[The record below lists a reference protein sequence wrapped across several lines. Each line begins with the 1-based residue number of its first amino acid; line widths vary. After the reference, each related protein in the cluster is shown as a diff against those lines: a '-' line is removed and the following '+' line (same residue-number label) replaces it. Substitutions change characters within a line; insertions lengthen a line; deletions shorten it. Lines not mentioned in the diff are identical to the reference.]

1 MTGQII
7 NARLSFGLY
16 EIDVQTGELWKA
28 GFRIKLQGQPF
39 KVLATLLEKP
49 GQVVTRDELQAR
61 LWGKD
66 TVVDFDHS
74 LGTAINKIREALGDS
89 AENPRFIETLA
100 RRGYRFIAP
109 VGIIEPLPEAPAEL
123 PSTATPPP
131 ASPSRPHVSIP
142 SPTRVPEPSL
152 LSRRRP
158 TSHRSPPRTLARISR
173 LLLWSCIVVALFAA
187 GAIGYYLASLR
198 TVTTPPHIVQIT
210 HNGHLAPSVDN
221 MENLAAAATDGV
233 NLYASTIDGG
243 HSILSTISISGG
255 LVEPINIPSEV
266 ASPALGDISPDGS
279 RLLLR
284 DHLSPESE
292 QPLWVV
298 PTTGGSALRVG
309 DVLAHDATWM
319 PNNGGILYAN
329 GNNLYLSTITSS
341 TPQLYATL
349 PGRAFWLRWEP
360 NGKLLRF
367 TILDPISHTLSL
379 WQITPSDRTPHRILA
394 DFNQPA
400 GECCGVWTA
409 NGRAF
414 VFQSSKGGN
423 NDLWELSGLS
433 TSNPTRLTDGPLE
446 FESPVA
452 ARTGNRIFFMGAD
465 SRSELESVSSTGQ
478 LVPVKGFLSNAVRVD
493 YTRDGKWVVWTDT
506 DGQLWRARSDGTEKL
521 QVTPDTLTPFLAR
534 WSPDGSRIAV
544 MAREAGK
551 AWQIYITSANG
562 GDFTPLLHQT
572 RNAADP
578 SWSPDGKSIAFGG
591 TNDAMGKDNA
601 TRTLEY
607 RRRRHRRRPGNPR
620 LQRPL
625 QPPLVPRRPL
635 HRRSHPRPAPG
646 PPLHRRHPHLDHPR
660 RALRRRPR
668 LVPRQPLSLPPRLPR
683 SRPAHRPRLHPRR
696 PRRRGR
702 PPRRLPRA
710 RRSRLRL
717 RRPQPGQPPPHPRP
731 HLHRKLLFP
740 RSQVAS
746 VSPPADLSHSP
757 VNSLIQRW
765 TYLLKHK

>member
-1 MTGQII
+1 MEMTGQII

-16 EIDVQTGELWKA
+16 EIDVHTGELWKA

-39 KVLATLLEKP
+39 KVLTILLEKP
-49 GQVVTRDELQAR
+49 GQVVTREELQSR

-109 VGIIEPLPEAPAEL
+109 VGIIEPPADVAPDLVSSGRPTTRLTVAPL
-123 PSTATPPP
+123 IQPAANGVSVAQTTLAPPSSVSVAPP
-131 ASPSRPHVSIP
+131 ASTH
-142 SPTRVPEPSL
+142 
-152 LSRRRP
+152 
-158 TSHRSPPRTLARISR
+158 HFSR
-173 LLLWSCIVVALFAA
+173 LLLGTLLAISLGAA
-187 GAIGYYLASLR
+187 AAIGYYLASSR
-198 TVTTPPHIVQIT
+198 TVAGPPHIVQIT
-210 HNGHLAPSVDN
+210 HNGHLAPSVDT

-233 NLYASTIDGG
+233 RLYASTIDGG
-243 HSILSTISISGG
+243 HSVLSAISISGG
-255 LVEPINIPSEV
+255 LVEPLNIPSEV

-292 QPLWVV
+292 QPLWIV

-329 GNNLYLSTITSS
+329 GTSLYLSTITSS
-341 TPQLYATL
+341 TPKLYATL
-349 PGRAFWLRWEP
+349 PGRAFWLRWDP

-367 TILDPISHTLSL
+367 TILDPISHTLSI
-379 WQITPSDRTPHRILA
+379 WQITPTDRTPHRILA

-400 GECCGVWTA
+400 AECCGVWTA
-409 NGRAF
+409 NGRSF
-414 VFQSSKGGN
+414 VFQSFKGGN
-423 NDLWELSGLS
+423 NDLWQLSGLS

-465 SRSELESVSSTGQ
+465 SRYELDSVSPTGQ
-478 LVPVKGFLSNAVRVD
+478 LVPVKGFLSNAVRVE
-493 YTRDGKWVVWTDT
+493 YSRDGKWVVWTDT
-506 DGQLWRARSDGTEKL
+506 DTHLWRARSDGTEKL
-521 QVTPDTLTPFLAR
+521 QVTPDTLSPFLAR

-551 AWQIYITSANG
+551 AWQIYLTSANG

-578 SWSPDGKSIAFGG
+578 TWSPDGKTIAFGG

-601 TRTLEY
+601 TRTLDTVDVATGALHEI
-607 RRRRHRRRPGNPR
+607 PDSNGLFSPR
-620 LQRPL
+620 WSPDGRYIAALTVDQRQVRLFTVATRTWTTLAVSSGADPVWSPDSRFLFLHASLDPAQPIDRVSIPDGHVDELVRLADSREHDAVDYVFGGLTLDNRPL
-625 QPPLVPRRPL
+625 I
-635 HRRSHPRPAPG
+635 
-646 PPLHRRHPHLDHPR
+646 
-660 RALRRRPR
+660 
-668 LVPRQPLSLPPRLPR
+668 
-683 SRPAHRPRLHPRR
+683 
-696 PRRRGR
+696 
-702 PPRRLPRA
+702 RA
-710 RRSRLRL
+710 RIFTGNFYSL
-717 RRPQPGQPPPHPRP
+717 
-731 HLHRKLLFP
+731 
-740 RSQVAS
+740 
-746 VSPPADLSHSP
+746 DL
-757 VNSLIQRW
+757 
-765 TYLLKHK
+765 K

>member
-39 KVLATLLEKP
+39 KVLTILLEKP
-49 GQVVTRDELQAR
+49 GQVVTREELQTR

-109 VGIIEPLPEAPAEL
+109 VGIIEPAGPLESPTSPSADIPANGHTATRLSVAPRVLPANGAATAETTLAATTPLSVAPAARA
-123 PSTATPPP
+123 P
-131 ASPSRPHVSIP
+131 
-142 SPTRVPEPSL
+142 
-152 LSRRRP
+152 
-158 TSHRSPPRTLARISR
+158 RISR
-173 LLLWSCIVVALFAA
+173 LLLWSLTAITLFAA
-187 GAIGYYLASLR
+187 GVLGYYLASFR

-210 HNGHLAPSVDN
+210 HNGHLAPSVDT

-233 NLYASTIDGG
+233 RLYASTIDGG
-243 HSILSTISISGG
+243 HSILSAISISGG
-255 LVEPINIPSEV
+255 FVDPINIPSEV

-298 PTTGGSALRVG
+298 PTVGGSALRVG

-319 PNNGGILYAN
+319 PDGDGILYAN
-329 GNNLYLSTITSS
+329 GNDLFLTHLSRQQPSH
-341 TPQLYATL
+341 YAAL

-379 WQITPSDRTPHRILA
+379 WQITPSADRTPHRILA

-423 NDLWELSGLS
+423 NDLWMLSGLS
-433 TSNPTRLTDGPLE
+433 TSNPTRLTDGPLQ

-452 ARTGNRIFFMGAD
+452 ARSGNRIFFMGAD
-465 SRSELESVSSTGQ
+465 DRSELESLSPTGQ
-478 LVPVKGFLSNAVRVD
+478 LVPVKGFLSNARRVD

-506 DGQLWRARSDGTEKL
+506 GGQLWRARSDGTEKL

-578 SWSPDGKSIAFGG
+578 SWSPDGKSILFGG

-601 TRTLEY
+601 NRTLDTVDVATGALQEIPGSNGLFSPRWSPDGRYIAALTLDQRQVRLYTVATRTWTTLAVPSGADPVWSPDSHYLFLHASLDPAQPIDRVSIPDGHVDEIV
-607 RRRRHRRRPGNPR
+607 R
-620 LQRPL
+620 LADSREHDAVDYVFGGLTQDNRPL
-625 QPPLVPRRPL
+625 I
-635 HRRSHPRPAPG
+635 
-646 PPLHRRHPHLDHPR
+646 
-660 RALRRRPR
+660 
-668 LVPRQPLSLPPRLPR
+668 
-683 SRPAHRPRLHPRR
+683 
-696 PRRRGR
+696 
-702 PPRRLPRA
+702 RA
-710 RRSRLRL
+710 RIFTGNFYSL
-717 RRPQPGQPPPHPRP
+717 
-731 HLHRKLLFP
+731 
-740 RSQVAS
+740 
-746 VSPPADLSHSP
+746 DL
-757 VNSLIQRW
+757 
-765 TYLLKHK
+765 K

>member
-1 MTGQII
+1 MTGQSS

-16 EIDVQTGELWKA
+16 EIDGQTGELWKA

-39 KVLATLLEKP
+39 KVLTILLEKP
-49 GQVVTRDELQAR
+49 GQVVTREELQTR

-109 VGIIEPLPEAPAEL
+109 VGVIEPISDAPAEL
-123 PSTATPPP
+123 SPDAHSTTRLVVPAHSIQPLPIGFPAAQPALASPPTVVAPSTH
-131 ASPSRPHVSIP
+131 AS
-142 SPTRVPEPSL
+142 
-152 LSRRRP
+152 
-158 TSHRSPPRTLARISR
+158 RISR
-173 LLLWSCIVVALFAA
+173 LLLWSCIVVALFAV

-198 TVTTPPHIVQIT
+198 TVTNPPHIVQIT
-210 HNGHLAPSVDN
+210 HNGHLAPSVDS

-329 GNNLYLSTITSS
+329 GDNLYLSTITSS
-341 TPQLYATL
+341 TPKLYATL

-360 NGKLLRF
+360 NGQLLRF

-379 WQITPSDRTPHRILA
+379 WQITPSNRTPHRILA

-433 TSNPTRLTDGPLE
+433 TSNPTRLTDGPLQ

-465 SRSELESVSSTGQ
+465 SRSELESVSTTGQ
-478 LVPVKGFLSNAVRVD
+478 LVPVKGFLSNAARVD

-506 DGQLWRARSDGTEKL
+506 GNQLWRARSDGTEKL

-534 WSPDGSRIAV
+534 WSPDGSHIAV

-601 TRTLEY
+601 ARTLDTVDVATGAVQEV
-607 RRRRHRRRPGNPR
+607 PGSNGLFSPR
-620 LQRPL
+620 WSPDGRYIAALTLDQRQVHLYTVATHTWTTLAVPSGADPVWSPDSHYLFLHASLDPAQPIDRVTIPDGHVDEIVRLADSREHDAVDYVFGGLDQSNRPL
-625 QPPLVPRRPL
+625 I
-635 HRRSHPRPAPG
+635 
-646 PPLHRRHPHLDHPR
+646 
-660 RALRRRPR
+660 
-668 LVPRQPLSLPPRLPR
+668 
-683 SRPAHRPRLHPRR
+683 
-696 PRRRGR
+696 
-702 PPRRLPRA
+702 RA
-710 RRSRLRL
+710 RIFT
-717 RRPQPGQPPPHPRP
+717 GN
-731 HLHRKLLFP
+731 
-740 RSQVAS
+740 VY
-746 VSPPADLSHSP
+746 
-757 VNSLIQRW
+757 SLDP
-765 TYLLKHK
+765 K

>member
-1 MTGQII
+1 MTGQLS

-16 EIDVQTGELWKA
+16 EIDLQTGELWKA

-39 KVLATLLEKP
+39 KVLTTLLEKP
-49 GQVVTRDELQAR
+49 GQIVTREELQAR

-109 VGIIEPLPEAPAEL
+109 VGVIERPPDPPATPSETTARFATRIPAPLRTHPFPNGLAAAEPAPLPTAVTAPSAQ
-123 PSTATPPP
+123 PP
-131 ASPSRPHVSIP
+131 
-142 SPTRVPEPSL
+142 
-152 LSRRRP
+152 
-158 TSHRSPPRTLARISR
+158 RISR
-173 LLLWSCIVVALFAA
+173 PLVWAYTAILLLIAAALGF
-187 GAIGYYLASLR
+187 YLASFR
-198 TVTTPPHIVQIT
+198 TITTPPHIAQIT
-210 HNGHLAPSVDN
+210 HNGHLSPSVDS

-233 NLYASTIDGG
+233 HLYAATIDGG
-243 HSILSTISISGG
+243 YSLLSAISISGG
-255 LVEPINIPSEV
+255 LVEPLNIPSEV

-319 PNNGGILYAN
+319 PNNDGILYAN
-329 GNNLYLSTITSS
+329 GNNLYLSTITSGK
-341 TPQLYATL
+341 PQLYATL

-367 TILDPISHTLSL
+367 TILDPIAHTLSL
-379 WQITPSDRTPHRILA
+379 WQITPSDRAPQRILPG
-394 DFNQPA
+394 FNQPA

-409 NGRAF
+409 NGRNF

-452 ARTGNRIFFMGAD
+452 ARSGNRIFFMGAD
-465 SRSELESVSSTGQ
+465 SRSELESLSPDGQ
-478 LVPVKGFLSNAVRVD
+478 LIPVKGFLSNAVRVD
-493 YTRDGKWVVWTDT
+493 YSRDGKWVVWTESN
-506 DGQLWRARSDGTEKL
+506 GPLWRARSDGTEKL
-521 QVTPDTLTPFLAR
+521 QVTPDTLYPFLAR

-551 AWQIYITSANG
+551 AWQIYLTSANG

-572 RNAADP
+572 GNAADP
-578 SWSPDGKSIAFGG
+578 SWAPDGKSIVFGG
-591 TNDAMGKDNA
+591 TNDVMGKDNA
-601 TRTLEY
+601 TRTLDTVDVSSSAVHEI
-607 RRRRHRRRPGNPR
+607 PGSTGLFSPR
-620 LQRPL
+620 WSPDGRYIAALTLDQRQVRLFTVATHAWTTLAVPSGADPIWSPDSHYLFLHASLDPAQPIDRVSIPDGHVDQIVRLADSREHDAVDYVFGGLTQDNRPL
-625 QPPLVPRRPL
+625 I
-635 HRRSHPRPAPG
+635 
-646 PPLHRRHPHLDHPR
+646 
-660 RALRRRPR
+660 
-668 LVPRQPLSLPPRLPR
+668 
-683 SRPAHRPRLHPRR
+683 
-696 PRRRGR
+696 
-702 PPRRLPRA
+702 RA
-710 RRSRLRL
+710 RIFTGNFYSL
-717 RRPQPGQPPPHPRP
+717 
-731 HLHRKLLFP
+731 
-740 RSQVAS
+740 
-746 VSPPADLSHSP
+746 DL
-757 VNSLIQRW
+757 
-765 TYLLKHK
+765 K

>member
-1 MTGQII
+1 MTGQDI

-16 EIDVQTGELWKA
+16 EIDVHTGELWKA

-39 KVLATLLEKP
+39 KVLTILLEKP
-49 GQVVTRDELQAR
+49 GQVVTREELQTR

-109 VGIIEPLPEAPAEL
+109 VGVIEPAAVLDPGTNLDLTANGRPTTRLTVAPLPL
-123 PSTATPPP
+123 PTDSAAATTLTPPTP
-131 ASPSRPHVSIP
+131 VSVAP
-142 SPTRVPEPSL
+142 V
-152 LSRRRP
+152 
-158 TSHRSPPRTLARISR
+158 ARAPGISR
-173 LLLWSCIVVALFAA
+173 LLLWSLIAITLCAA
-187 GAIGYYLASLR
+187 GAIGYYTASSH
-198 TVTTPPHIVQIT
+198 TVADPPHIVQIT
-210 HNGHLAPSVDN
+210 HNGHLAPSVDT

-233 NLYASTIDGG
+233 HLYASTIDGG
-243 HSILSTISISGG
+243 HSVLSTISISGG
-255 LVEPINIPSEV
+255 LVEPLNIPSEV

-292 QPLWVV
+292 QPLWIV

-329 GNNLYLSTITSS
+329 GTNLYLSTITSS
-341 TPQLYATL
+341 TPQLYASL

-367 TILDPISHTLSL
+367 TILDPVSHTLSI
-379 WQITPSDRTPHRILA
+379 WQITPTDRTPHRILA

-400 GECCGVWTA
+400 AECCGVWTA
-409 NGRAF
+409 NGRTF

-423 NDLWELSGLS
+423 NDLWQLSGLS
-433 TSNPTRLTDGPLE
+433 TTNPTRLTDGPLE

-452 ARTGNRIFFMGAD
+452 ARSGNRIFFMGAD
-465 SRSELESVSSTGQ
+465 SRSELESVSPTGQ
-478 LVPVKGFLSNAVRVD
+478 LVPVKGFLSNAARVD

-506 DGQLWRARSDGTEKL
+506 DTHLWRARSDGTEKL

-534 WSPDGSRIAV
+534 WSPDGSHIAV

-601 TRTLEY
+601 TRTLDTVDVATGALQEI
-607 RRRRHRRRPGNPR
+607 PNSTGLFSPR
-620 LQRPL
+620 WSPDGRYIAALTGDQRQVRLYTVATRTWTTLAVPSGADPVWSPDSHYLFLHASLDPAQPIDRVTIPDGHVDEIVRLADSREHDAVDYVFGGLDQNNRPL
-625 QPPLVPRRPL
+625 I
-635 HRRSHPRPAPG
+635 
-646 PPLHRRHPHLDHPR
+646 
-660 RALRRRPR
+660 
-668 LVPRQPLSLPPRLPR
+668 
-683 SRPAHRPRLHPRR
+683 
-696 PRRRGR
+696 
-702 PPRRLPRA
+702 RA
-710 RRSRLRL
+710 RIFTGNFYSL
-717 RRPQPGQPPPHPRP
+717 
-731 HLHRKLLFP
+731 
-740 RSQVAS
+740 
-746 VSPPADLSHSP
+746 DL
-757 VNSLIQRW
+757 
-765 TYLLKHK
+765 K

>member
-39 KVLATLLEKP
+39 KVLTILLEKP
-49 GQVVTRDELQAR
+49 GQVVTREELQTR

-109 VGIIEPLPEAPAEL
+109 VGVIEPAGAIESLTDALTGHPASHLTVASRLHPTANGEAVAEPTLVSLPTAVSIAPA
-123 PSTATPPP
+123 ARPP
-131 ASPSRPHVSIP
+131 
-142 SPTRVPEPSL
+142 
-152 LSRRRP
+152 
-158 TSHRSPPRTLARISR
+158 RISR
-173 LLLWSCIVVALFAA
+173 LLLWPLIATTLFAV
-187 GAIGYYLASLR
+187 GAIGYYLASFR
-198 TVTTPPHIVQIT
+198 TVTNPPHIAQIT
-210 HNGHLAPSVDN
+210 HNGHLAPSVDS

-233 NLYASTIDGG
+233 HLYASTIDGG
-243 HSILSTISISGG
+243 HSILSAISISGG

-298 PTTGGSALRVG
+298 PTIGGSALRVG

-319 PNNGGILYAN
+319 PDGDGILFAN
-329 GNNLYLSTITSS
+329 GNDLFLTHLSRQQPTH
-341 TPQLYATL
+341 YASL

-367 TILDPISHTLSL
+367 TILDPISHTLSI

-433 TSNPTRLTDGPLE
+433 ASNPTRLTDGPLE

-452 ARTGNRIFFMGAD
+452 ARSGDRIFFMGAD
-465 SRSELESVSSTGQ
+465 SRSELESLSPTGQ
-478 LVPVKGFLSNAVRVD
+478 LIPVKGFLSNAIRVD
-493 YTRDGKWVVWTDT
+493 YTRDGKWVVWTET
-506 DGQLWRARSDGTEKL
+506 GGQLWRSRSDGTEKL

-578 SWSPDGKSIAFGG
+578 SWSPDGKSILFGG

-601 TRTLEY
+601 NRTLDTVDVATGALQEI
-607 RRRRHRRRPGNPR
+607 PNSNGLFSPR
-620 LQRPL
+620 WSPDGRYIAALTLDQRQVRLYTVATHTWTTLAVPSGADPVWSPDSRYLFLHASLDPAQPIDRVSIPDGHVDEVVRLADSREHDAVDYVFGGLTQDNRPL
-625 QPPLVPRRPL
+625 I
-635 HRRSHPRPAPG
+635 
-646 PPLHRRHPHLDHPR
+646 
-660 RALRRRPR
+660 
-668 LVPRQPLSLPPRLPR
+668 
-683 SRPAHRPRLHPRR
+683 
-696 PRRRGR
+696 
-702 PPRRLPRA
+702 RA
-710 RRSRLRL
+710 RIFTGNFYSL
-717 RRPQPGQPPPHPRP
+717 
-731 HLHRKLLFP
+731 
-740 RSQVAS
+740 
-746 VSPPADLSHSP
+746 DL
-757 VNSLIQRW
+757 
-765 TYLLKHK
+765 K